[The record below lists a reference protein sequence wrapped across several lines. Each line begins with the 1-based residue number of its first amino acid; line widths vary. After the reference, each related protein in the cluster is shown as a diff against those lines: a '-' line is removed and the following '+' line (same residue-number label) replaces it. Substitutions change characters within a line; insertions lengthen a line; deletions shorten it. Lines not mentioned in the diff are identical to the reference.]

1 MLGSMENAG
10 NSHKIT
16 LMELFPYTPGGSDC
30 KESRFDPWVGKIP
43 WRKEWLSTPVF
54 LPGKS
59 HGRGAWQV
67 LCITRVRHNLVA
79 KPPLTDLGW
88 CFPGGASRKE
98 LLANAGDMEDKGL
111 IPWLGRSL
119 GEGHSNPLQ
128 YSWLENP

>member
-54 LPGKS
+54 LPGEF
-59 HGRGAWQV
+59 HGQSSLVGYRVGHDVATNTHTHFPVYPSMNLGTSQV
-67 LCITRVRHNLVA
+67 
-79 KPPLTDLGW
+79 
-88 CFPGGASRKE
+88 
-98 LLANAGDMEDKGL
+98 
-111 IPWLGRSL
+111 
-119 GEGHSNPLQ
+119 
-128 YSWLENP
+128 

>member
-1 MLGSMENAG
+1 MPSQGVKDNGLACCS
-10 NSHKIT
+10 
-16 LMELFPYTPGGSDC
+16 PGA
-30 KESRFDPWVGKIP
+30 R
-43 WRKEWLSTPVF
+43 
-54 LPGKS
+54 
-59 HGRGAWQV
+59 
-67 LCITRVRHNLVA
+67 RVVYDLVA